1 MTNRIDNVPAPAK
14 CEMCGQSIEH
24 DEKEYPAQ
32 ELLIRLAF
40 IADKSPSIALLL
52 VHHLA
57 GRSYADLARQHK
69 ITRQAVQQKV
79 KGALKRLTKA
89 SF

>member
-1 MTNRIDNVPAPAK
+1 MTNHIDRIPAPPK
-14 CEMCGQSIEH
+14 CEMCGQSLEH

-32 ELLIRLAF
+32 ELIIRLAF
-40 IADKSPSIALLL
+40 IAEKSPSIALLL

-57 GRSYADLARQHK
+57 GRSYAELARKHK
-69 ITRQAVQQKV
+69 VSRQAVQQKV

>member
-1 MTNRIDNVPAPAK
+1 MTNRIDRIPAPAK
-14 CEMCGQSIEH
+14 CEMCGQSLAH

-57 GRSYADLARQHK
+57 GRTVRQIADKLRKPRSTIHYQLK
-69 ITRQAVQQKV
+69 KV
-79 KGALKRLTKA
+79 GQIL
-89 SF
+89 SI